1 MLLYNRVVRTA
12 AISLA
17 ALIFLTGCARRN
29 DTSEAVRQGVLD
41 YLATRSNLNMAAMN
55 VDVTTVS
62 FRQDEADATVS
73 FTAKGSPAAK
83 GMSIHYTLTRKGGK
97 WVVKDKPEGGANP
110 HAAPGSVPAG
120 PAEGAMPPGHPATAP
135 PQ

>member
-1 MLLYNRVVRTA
+1 VVRTA

-17 ALIFLTGCARRN
+17 ALVLLTACSRRI

-41 YLATRSNLNMAAMN
+41 YLATRSNLNMSAMN
-55 VDVTTVS
+55 VEVATVS
-62 FRQDEADATVS
+62 FRKDEADATVS
-73 FTAKGSPAAK
+73 FTAKGSPRAK
-83 GMSIHYTLTRKGGK
+83 GMSIRYTLSRKGDK

-110 HAAPGSVPAG
+110 HGAGG
-120 PAEGAMPPGHPATAP
+120 PAEGSLPSGHPTTAP